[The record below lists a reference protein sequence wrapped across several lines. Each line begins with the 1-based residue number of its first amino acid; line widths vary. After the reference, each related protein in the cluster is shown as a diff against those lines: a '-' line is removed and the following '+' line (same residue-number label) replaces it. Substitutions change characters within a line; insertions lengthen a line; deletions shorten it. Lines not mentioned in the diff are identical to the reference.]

1 MKRLHI
7 DTWSLRNR
15 PDKQDDGTFPKRK
28 TCHNTLMQDTPYSL
42 TRCSYNIERKT
53 SKEIYRL

>member
-15 PDKQDDGTFPKRK
+15 PDKRDDGTFPKRK
-28 TCHNTLMQDTPYSL
+28 TCHNTLTQDTPYSL
-42 TRCSYNIERKT
+42 TRCRKT